1 MSDER
6 PHLHYDYS
14 WEENEEESWLWI
26 AEVTEPGLP
35 EPHCYSLVFDARGQE
50 AISLIQVFDSLS
62 GTEAEEYA
70 EKLAY
75 G

>member
-1 MSDER
+1 MPIER
-6 PHLHYDYS
+6 PDLHYDYL
-14 WEENEEESWLWI
+14 ENEEESWLWI

-35 EPHCYSLVFDARGQE
+35 EPHCYSVVFDARGQK
-50 AISLIQVFDSLS
+50 AISHIEVFDSLS